1 MVNTPSET
9 LLEKIDFSFVKWVS
23 TAESFLIRSGN
34 HVHLP
39 LSVFL
44 VPSSIGELE
53 EACSSHPAKV
63 PCHGHGLDGGNP
75 WDPVEVPS

>member
-1 MVNTPSET
+1 MVNIPSET
-9 LLEKIDFSFVKWVS
+9 LLEKINFSFVKWVS
-23 TAESFLIRSGN
+23 SADSFLIGGGS

-44 VPSSIGELE
+44 APSSIGELE

-63 PCHGHGLDGGNP
+63 PSHGHELDDGNP
-75 WDPVEVPS
+75 CDPVEA

>member
-1 MVNTPSET
+1 MVNIPSET
-9 LLEKIDFSFVKWVS
+9 LLEKINFSFVKWVS
-23 TAESFLIRSGN
+23 TADSSLIGGES

-44 VPSSIGELE
+44 APRSVGELE

-75 WDPVEVPS
+75 WDPVEA